1 MAPFTHLHVAGA
13 FSPGHGTS
21 WPEDFAEA
29 AAADGAAALAVTDRD
44 GLYGALRH
52 VRACLG
58 CGLGAIVG
66 VDLAVL
72 AEDPAH
78 DGASAPGRGGA
89 GVSGRVVVLAR
100 GGNGGAGWAALCR
113 LVSDAHAHTG
123 RKPKGTV
130 PVGVLRSELAAR
142 CLDPRT
148 GRPVLTVLIGP
159 DSDVGRA
166 MLGARFL
173 RPRTLFREWLEALP
187 PGVAA
192 VELVAPAD
200 GEAEAPIAGGT
211 VRMLRLAAEHG
222 IPAVLTNAARAVVP
236 GGEDVGASWLKP
248 AGLMNEAARRIITA
262 AGLGPADL
270 GNLLSNTESIAGRCR
285 LDPGPDLGWGEM
297 GAAAAV
303 ADDVAET
310 LRELDV
316 RFAPRDAGS
325 GLLGYGFDVE
335 ASQAERVFRRVV
347 ARFGPDRAVLA
358 AAPHVARA
366 AAAAEPAPPACGQPE
381 LLPAAERPAQEPV
394 PAEPVG
400 VVLGDAGLLDRV
412 PVQPSRLGLPVAQ
425 FAPEDLAFLGLDP
438 VGLRGSALL
447 DIVAYAD
454 AEARRMG
461 GVGLGLEAAGTSA
474 LDQARWLEERHPEA
488 FLAARLEHC
497 PDPRSQR
504 DLRAEADSIGIPLLP
519 VDVALSA
526 VGHRVERVAAG
537 PAEGRLGVR
546 LPLGGVPGLSRGD
559 VGRLV
564 AGQPYASIAE
574 VRERARLSP
583 SALRRL
589 ADAGALDALHRAA
602 ASAGTHADVVAHLAE
617 LASTPSARTTPPVTG
632 QLALELA

>member
-1 MAPFTHLHVAGA
+1 MAPFTHLHAAGA

-58 CGLGAIVG
+58 HGLGAIVG

-78 DGASAPGRGGA
+78 DGASVPGRGGA
-89 GVSGRVVVLAR
+89 GVAGRVVVLAR

-142 CLDPRT
+142 CLDRRS

-166 MLGARFL
+166 MHGPRFL

-222 IPAVLTNAARAVVP
+222 IPAVLTNAARAAVP
-236 GGEDVGASWLKP
+236 GDEGVGASWLKP
-248 AGLMNEAARRIITA
+248 AGLMHEAARRIITA

-285 LDPGPDLGWGEM
+285 LDPGPDLGWGAI

-303 ADDVAET
+303 ADDVAQT

-316 RFAPRDAGS
+316 RFAPWDAGS
-325 GLLGYGFDVE
+325 GLPGHGFDVE
-335 ASQAERVFRRVV
+335 AAQVERVFRRVV

-358 AAPHVARA
+358 AAPHGAPATTA
-366 AAAAEPAPPACGQPE
+366 AAPAPPACGQPE
-381 LLPAAERPAQEPV
+381 LLPAARPAQGPV
-394 PAEPVG
+394 PADPVG
-400 VVLGDAGLLDRV
+400 IVLGDAGLLGRV
-412 PVQPSRLGLPVAQ
+412 PVQPSRLGLPAAQ
-425 FAPEDLAFLGLDP
+425 FAPEDLAFLGLGP

-454 AEARRMG
+454 ADARRMG
-461 GVGLGLEAAGTSA
+461 GAGLGPEAAGTA
-474 LDQARWLEERHPEA
+474 ADDQARWLEEHHPEA

-497 PDPRSQR
+497 RDPRSQR
-504 DLRAEADSIGIPLLP
+504 DLRAEAENLGIPLLP
-519 VDVALSA
+519 VDVALSGA
-526 VGHRVERVAAG
+526 GHRVERVAAG
-537 PAEGRLGVR
+537 PEEGRLGVR
-546 LPLGGVPGLSRGD
+546 LPLGSVPGLSRGD

-617 LASTPSARTTPPVTG
+617 LVSTPSGRTTPPVTG

>member
-21 WPEDFAEA
+21 WPEDFAGA

-58 CGLGAIVG
+58 HGLGPIVG

-72 AEDPAH
+72 AEDQAH

-89 GVSGRVVVLAR
+89 GVAGRVVVLAR

-113 LVSDAHAHTG
+113 LVSDAHAHAG
-123 RKPKGTV
+123 RKSKKTV

-142 CLDPRT
+142 CLDPRS

-166 MLGARFL
+166 MHGPRFL
-173 RPRTLFREWLEALP
+173 RPRTLFREWLDVLP
-187 PGVAA
+187 PGAAA

-200 GEAEAPIAGGT
+200 GNAEAPSAGGT

-222 IPAVLTNAARAVVP
+222 IPAVLTNAARAAVP
-236 GGEDVGASWLKP
+236 GGEDVGESWLKP
-248 AGLMNEAARRIITA
+248 AGLMHEAARRIITA
-262 AGLGPADL
+262 AGLGRGDL

-285 LDPGPDLGWGEM
+285 LDPGPDLGWGAM

-325 GLLGYGFDVE
+325 GLLGHGFDVE
-335 ASQAERVFRRVV
+335 AAQVERVFRRVV
-347 ARFGPDRAVLA
+347 ERLGPDRAVLA
-358 AAPHVARA
+358 AASHGARA
-366 AAAAEPAPPACGQPE
+366 APAAEPAPPACGQPE
-381 LLPAAERPAQEPV
+381 LLPAADRTAPEPV

-425 FAPEDLAFLGLDP
+425 FGPEDLAFLGLDP

-461 GVGLGLEAAGTSA
+461 GVGLGVEAAGA
-474 LDQARWLEERHPEA
+474 AADDQARWLEERHPEA

-519 VDVALSA
+519 VDVALSGA
-526 VGHRVERVAAG
+526 GHRVERVAAG
-537 PAEGRLGVR
+537 LAEGRLGVR
-546 LPLGGVPGLSRGD
+546 RPLGGVPGLSRGD

-617 LASTPSARTTPPVTG
+617 LASTPSGRTTPPVTG

>member
-29 AAADGAAALAVTDRD
+29 AATDGAPALAVTDRN

-58 CGLGAIVG
+58 HGLGAIVG

-78 DGASAPGRGGA
+78 DGACAPGRGGA

-100 GGNGGAGWAALCR
+100 GGNGGAGWGALCR

-166 MLGARFL
+166 MLGSRFL

-187 PGVAA
+187 QGVAA

-222 IPAVLTNAARAVVP
+222 IPAVLTNAARAAVP
-236 GGEDVGASWLKP
+236 GGEGVGESWLKP
-248 AGLMNEAARRIITA
+248 AGLMHDAARRIIAA
-262 AGLGPADL
+262 AGLGPGDL

-285 LDPGPDLGWGEM
+285 LDPGADLGWGAM
-297 GAAAAV
+297 GGAAAV
-303 ADDVAET
+303 ADDVAEA
-310 LRELDV
+310 LKELGV

-325 GLLGYGFDVE
+325 GVAGHGFDVE
-335 ASQAERVFRRVV
+335 AAQAERVFRRVLE
-347 ARFGPDRAVLA
+347 RFGPDRAVLA
-358 AAPHVARA
+358 AAPQSAR
-366 AAAAEPAPPACGQPE
+366 AAAEPAPPACGQPE
-381 LLPAAERPAQEPV
+381 LLAAAERPAQEPV

-412 PVQPSRLGLPVAQ
+412 PVQPSRLGPPVAQ
-425 FAPEDLAFLGLDP
+425 FAPEDLAWLGLDP
-438 VGLRGSALL
+438 VGLRGSAML
-447 DIVAYAD
+447 DIVAHAD

-461 GVGLGLEAAGTSA
+461 GVGLGLEAAGA
-474 LDQARWLEERHPEA
+474 ADDQARWLEERHPEA
-488 FLAARLEHC
+488 FLAARLERC
-497 PDPRSQR
+497 RDPRSQR
-504 DLRAEADSIGIPLLP
+504 DLRAEADSLGIPLLP
-519 VDVALSA
+519 VDVALSGA
-526 VGHRVERVAAG
+526 GHRVERVTAG

-574 VRERARLSP
+574 VRDSARLSP

-602 ASAGTHADVVAHLAE
+602 ARAGTHADVVASLAG
-617 LASTPSARTTPPVTG
+617 LASTPPGRSAPPVAG
-632 QLALELA
+632 QLTLELA

>member
-58 CGLGAIVG
+58 HGLGPIVG

-89 GVSGRVVVLAR
+89 GVAGRVVVLAR

-142 CLDPRT
+142 CLDPRS

-166 MLGARFL
+166 MHGPRFL
-173 RPRTLFREWLEALP
+173 RPRTLFREWLDVLP

-200 GEAEAPIAGGT
+200 GEAEAPSAGGA

-222 IPAVLTNAARAVVP
+222 IPAVLTNAARAALP
-236 GGEDVGASWLKP
+236 GDEDVGESWLKP
-248 AGLMNEAARRIITA
+248 AGLMHEAARRIITA

-270 GNLLSNTESIAGRCR
+270 RSLLSNTESIAGRCR
-285 LDPGPDLGWGEM
+285 LDPGADLGWGAI

-303 ADDVAET
+303 AGDVAET
-310 LRELDV
+310 LRELGV

-325 GLLGYGFDVE
+325 GLAEHGFDVE
-335 ASQAERVFRRVV
+335 ATQVERVFRRVV
-347 ARFGPDRAVLA
+347 ERFGRDRAVLA
-358 AAPHVARA
+358 AAPHGARA
-366 AAAAEPAPPACGQPE
+366 AAAAEPAPPAGGQPE
-381 LLPAAERPAQEPV
+381 LLPAAERPVQEPI

-400 VVLGDAGLLDRV
+400 VVLGGAGLLDRV

-438 VGLRGSALL
+438 VGVRGSALL

-461 GVGLGLEAAGTSA
+461 GAGLGLEVAGVAAGN
-474 LDQARWLEERHPEA
+474 QARWLEERHPEA

-497 PDPRSQR
+497 RDVRSQR
-504 DLRAEADSIGIPLLP
+504 DLRAHAVGLDIPLLP
-519 VDVALSA
+519 VDVALSGA
-526 VGHRVERVAAG
+526 GHRVERVTAG

-546 LPLGGVPGLSRGD
+546 LPLGGVPGLSRGE

-617 LASTPSARTTPPVTG
+617 LASTPSGRSAPPVTG

>member
-21 WPEDFAEA
+21 WPEDLAKA

-58 CGLGAIVG
+58 RGLGAIVG

-78 DGASAPGRGGA
+78 DGVSAPGRGGG

-123 RKPKGTV
+123 RKPREAV
-130 PVGVLRSELAAR
+130 PVGVLRSELTAR

-166 MLGARFL
+166 MLGSRFL

-222 IPAVLTNAARAVVP
+222 VPAVLTNAARAAVP
-236 GGEDVGASWLKP
+236 GGEGVGESWLKP
-248 AGLMNEAARRIITA
+248 AGLMHDAARRIITA
-262 AGLGPADL
+262 AGLGPGDL
-270 GNLLSNTESIAGRCR
+270 ANLLSNTESIAGRCR
-285 LDPGPDLGWGEM
+285 LDPGADLGWGATG
-297 GAAAAV
+297 GAAAA
-303 ADDVAET
+303 ADDVAEA
-310 LRELDV
+310 LKELGV

-325 GLLGYGFDVE
+325 GVAGHGFDVE
-335 ASQAERVFRRVV
+335 AAQAERVFRRVV

-358 AAPHVARA
+358 AAPHVAPA

-394 PAEPVG
+394 PAQPVG

-412 PVQPSRLGLPVAQ
+412 PVQPNGLGLPVAQ
-425 FAPEDLAFLGLDP
+425 FAPEDLAFLGLDA
-438 VGLRGSALL
+438 VGVRGSALL
-447 DIVAYAD
+447 DIVAHAD
-454 AEARRMG
+454 AEARRSG
-461 GVGLGLEAAGTSA
+461 GAGLGPEAAVTPA
-474 LDQARWLEERHPEA
+474 DDQARWLEEHHPEA

-497 PDPRSQR
+497 RDPRSQR
-504 DLRAEADSIGIPLLP
+504 ELRAEAENLGIPLLP
-519 VDVALSA
+519 VDVALSGA
-526 VGHRVERVAAG
+526 GHRVDRVAAG

-574 VRERARLSP
+574 VRDRARLSP

-602 ASAGTHADVVAHLAE
+602 ARAGTHADVVAHLAG
-617 LASTPSARTTPPVTG
+617 LASTPPGRSAPPVTG